1 MGGWG
6 ISRKQRTL
14 SPTPMMLC
22 SYDLTKS
29 QLTLEVAEH
38 ETPICRNGGED
49 QQLILVQTAKARNR

>member
-1 MGGWG
+1 
-6 ISRKQRTL
+6 
-14 SPTPMMLC
+14 MMLC

-49 QQLILVQTAKARNR
+49 QQLDIGADSQS